1 MEYLKIPY
9 MKNLV
14 KNITPN
20 SLRNFLIRLGRFYSL
35 ENQRKNSFHQFPS
48 QKGAFCTLKELGWNP
63 QRCIDVGAYNGEWT
77 RMFISIFP
85 DAKVLM
91 IEAQEGKKEILKN
104 AISAIKKNNLEFEIC
119 LVGANDGKEVSFIE
133 MGTGSSVYE
142 ESSYYKRTKTNKKL
156 IRLDTLLENYPD
168 FIASNALKIDTQG
181 YELEVLKGC
190 PLLLKNLEVVLLEV
204 SLVEINKRTPLFSE
218 VVSFMA
224 CSGFKL
230 FDFCSQ
236 IRRKD
241 GVLWQTDLMWI
252 RDDGKIEIPAELNEQ
267 NWG

>member
-1 MEYLKIPY
+1 
-9 MKNLV
+9 
-14 KNITPN
+14 
-20 SLRNFLIRLGRFYSL
+20 
-35 ENQRKNSFHQFPS
+35 
-48 QKGAFCTLKELGWNP
+48 
-63 QRCIDVGAYNGEWT
+63 
-77 RMFISIFP
+77 
-85 DAKVLM
+85 M
-91 IEAQEGKKEILKN
+91 IEAQERQKEILKN
-104 AISAIKKNNLEFEIC
+104 VISGIKKNSLEFEIC

-142 ESSYYKRTKTNKKL
+142 ES
-156 IRLDTLLENYPD
+156 NYPD
-168 FIASNALKIDTQG
+168 FISSNALKIDTQG

-218 VVSFMA
+218 VVLFMA
-224 CSGFKL
+224 SNGFKL

-252 RDDGKIEIPAELNEQ
+252 RDDSKIDIPAELNEK